1 MQRCPHCKVTIAGHK
16 TCCPL
21 CGGTLIGTPEPE
33 TEVFPVLEKPPVS
46 GGFVLRILALL
57 AIVVS
62 ATCLLI
68 NFELYPEVWWS
79 FCVVMGAGCVW
90 LTVAIGVKHR
100 RDPMQSIGW
109 QVVVIPILSILW
121 DHLTGWNRWS
131 LDFVLPCVCVAGM
144 LMVLALALCMRM
156 PVHAFAGVFVGVCLV
171 GLMPLLLLVLG
182 QVDFRIPS
190 LISSGVAIILL
201 AGLLLLQWR
210 TVRSEISRRLHL

>member
-21 CGGTLIGTPEPE
+21 CGGTLIGTPEPD

-79 FCVVMGAGCVW
+79 FFMINFSRKEIIFYA
-90 LTVAIGVKHR
+90 TVHYGVGSRHY
-100 RDPMQSIGW
+100 
-109 QVVVIPILSILW
+109 
-121 DHLTGWNRWS
+121 TGR
-131 LDFVLPCVCVAGM
+131 
-144 LMVLALALCMRM
+144 
-156 PVHAFAGVFVGVCLV
+156 
-171 GLMPLLLLVLG
+171 
-182 QVDFRIPS
+182 PS
-190 LISSGVAIILL
+190 
-201 AGLLLLQWR
+201 
-210 TVRSEISRRLHL
+210 EPP